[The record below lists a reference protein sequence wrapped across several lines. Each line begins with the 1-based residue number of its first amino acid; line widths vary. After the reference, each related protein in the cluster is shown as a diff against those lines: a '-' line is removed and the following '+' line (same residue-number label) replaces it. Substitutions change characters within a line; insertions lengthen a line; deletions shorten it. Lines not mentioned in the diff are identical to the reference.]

1 MYKLGFLK
9 AMIGVSIVAVIL
21 LSTYAVFFLSPS
33 FTGLITET
41 TEAEAARVATHLSKI
56 ILDGAELNGLEIT
69 KGNLPDNI
77 TIEIDK
83 MAKDFGLIKV
93 KLFSPAGEIIYS
105 SDTKDIGQINEKSYF
120 HEVVA
125 KGRTYTNVVKKDT
138 RSLEDQLMTRDNVET
153 YIPVMKGNSFLGAF
167 EIYFD
172 ITVTKNKL
180 DRLVRQSQIMSLS
193 IALALVIILIF
204 LSHKA
209 TKSIIAQASAK
220 TRDIEDGHERL
231 LTVLDSLDAGVYVT
245 DLETYEILFLNKY
258 LRDIFGD
265 AVGKTCWQVLHP
277 HQAGPCD
284 FCSDQKRLIS
294 SGESFGVNVRE
305 VLNSSTDKWYEI
317 RDRVIRWV
325 DGRIVRLEI
334 AADITDRKNDEIEL
348 RRAHQEMGKFCEI
361 TKQIGTEL
369 SLDGVG
375 NYLIKELKD
384 ILNTQYMQLFVFSS
398 DKSNIFALSDT
409 GTGVI
414 KEPEQVQFFSS
425 IIENLENIST
435 ASDMSLKPFLLPDVI
450 PLDGRLTLIPFK
462 IENHPQ
468 GALVVACSKDCLCDE
483 NKLKLV
489 SLILE
494 QASGSIKR
502 AILHQEEIRFLEK
515 RIESMSEF
523 SGIIGK
529 DPKMQTIYKLI
540 EDIAHT
546 DATVLI
552 QGETGT
558 GKEVVARALYK
569 KSIRKDKPFVIINCS
584 AYPSTLLESELF
596 GHEKGAFTGA
606 IRKKM
611 GRFEQADGGTVFL
624 DEIGEIPLPA
634 QIKLLRVLQTQK
646 FERIGGEQT
655 LAVNVRIL
663 AATNKDLLQEVKNGN
678 FREDLY
684 YRLNVIPIH
693 LPPLRNRRN
702 DIPLL
707 ARHFQEKFAAEH
719 GVVEKGFSSE
729 AMRVLL
735 DYYWPGNVR
744 ELENTIEHA
753 VVLSKGQRTEVS
765 HLPSILIS
773 GDALSPAAGLKRS
786 RKTIEDNEK
795 KLLID
800 ILEECNWN
808 KSQAASR
815 LGISRSSLYSKL
827 KKFQLSKPT
836 GV

>member
-21 LSTYAVFFLSPS
+21 LSAYAVFFLSPS
-33 FTGLITET
+33 FTGLIIEN
-41 TEAEAARVATHLSKI
+41 TEAQAARVATHLSKM
-56 ILDGAELNGLEIT
+56 ILDGTDLGSMEIT
-69 KGNLPDNI
+69 RKNLPDNI
-77 TIEIDK
+77 TLELEK
-83 MAKDFGLIKV
+83 VAKDLGLIKV
-93 KLFSPAGEIIYS
+93 KLFSPTGEVIYS

-120 HEVVA
+120 HEMVA

-138 RSLEDQLMTRDNVET
+138 RSLEDQIMTRDNVET

-172 ITVTKNKL
+172 ITVTKKKL
-180 DRLVRQSQIMSLS
+180 DHLVWQSHIMSLS
-193 IALALVIILIF
+193 ISLALVIILIF

-209 TKSIIAQASAK
+209 TKSIIAQARAK
-220 TRDIEDGHERL
+220 TRDIEDGHQRL
-231 LTVLDSLDAGVYVT
+231 LTVLDSLEAGVYVT
-245 DLETYEILFLNKY
+245 DLESYEILFLNKY

-265 AVGKTCWQVLHP
+265 AVGKTCWQVFHP
-277 HQAGPCD
+277 DQAGPCD
-284 FCSDQKRLIS
+284 YCSDQKRLIAS
-294 SGESFGVNVRE
+294 DESFGVNVRE
-305 VLNSSTDKWYEI
+305 VLNSSTSKWYEI

-348 RRAHQEMGKFCEI
+348 RRAYQEMGKFCEI
-361 TKQIGTEL
+361 TKQIGMEQ

-375 NYLIKELKD
+375 NFLIKELKD

-409 GTGVI
+409 GAGVI

-425 IIENLENIST
+425 IVENLENVST

-719 GVVEKGFSSE
+719 GVVAKGFSSE

>member
-1 MYKLGFLK
+1 
-9 AMIGVSIVAVIL
+9 MIGASIVAVIL
-21 LSTYAVFFLSPS
+21 LSAYAVFFLSPS
-33 FTGLITET
+33 FTGLITEN
-41 TEAEAARVATHLSKI
+41 TEAEAARLATHLSKM
-56 ILDGAELNGLEIT
+56 ILDGTDLGGMELT
-69 KGNLPDNI
+69 KKNLPDNI
-77 TIEIDK
+77 ILELEK
-83 MAKDFGLIKV
+83 VAKDFGLIKV
-93 KLFSPAGEIIYS
+93 KLFSPTGEIIYS
-105 SDTKDIGQINEKSYF
+105 SDTKDIGHINEKSYF

-125 KGRTYTNVVKKDT
+125 KGRTYTNIVKKNT
-138 RSLEDQLMTRDNVET
+138 RSLEDQIMTRDNVET
-153 YIPVMKGNSFLGAF
+153 YIPVMKGDFFLGAF

-172 ITVTKNKL
+172 ITTTQKKL
-180 DRLVRQSQIMSLS
+180 DRLVWQSYTMSLS
-193 IALALVIILIF
+193 IALFLVVIMIL

-220 TRDIEDGHERL
+220 TRDIEDGHQRL

-245 DLETYEILFLNKY
+245 DLETYEVLFLNQY

-265 AVGKTCWQVLHP
+265 VVGKTCWQVFHP
-277 HQAGPCD
+277 DQAAPCD
-284 FCSDQKRLIS
+284 YCSDQKRLVANS
-294 SGESFGVNVRE
+294 ELSDVNVRE
-305 VLNSSTDKWYEI
+305 VLNSSTEKWYEI

-325 DGRIVRLEI
+325 DGRTVRLEI
-334 AADITDRKNDEIEL
+334 AADITDRKKDEIEL

-361 TKQIGTEL
+361 TKQIGMEQ

-375 NYLIKELKD
+375 NFLIKELKD

-398 DKSNIFALSDT
+398 DKTNIFTLSDT
-409 GTGVI
+409 GAGVI
-414 KEPEQVQFFSS
+414 KEPEQVQSFST
-425 IIENLENIST
+425 IIENLKNVNT
-435 ASDMSLKPFLLPDVI
+435 AFDMPLKSLPLPDAL
-450 PLDGRLTLIPFK
+450 PLDGRQTLIPFR
-462 IENHPQ
+462 IENHTQ
-468 GALVVACSKDCLCDE
+468 GALVITCSQDCLCDE

-489 SLILE
+489 ALILE

-558 GKEVVARALYK
+558 GKEVVAQALFK
-569 KSIRKDKPFVIINCS
+569 KSLRKDNPFVVINCS
-584 AYPSTLLESELF
+584 AYPTTLLESELF

-646 FERIGGEQT
+646 FERLGGEQT
-655 LAVNVRIL
+655 VTVNVRIL
-663 AATNKDLLQEVKNGN
+663 AATNKDLLQEVKNGD

-719 GVVEKGFSSE
+719 GVVAKGFSSG
-729 AMRVLL
+729 AMRILL
-735 DYYWPGNVR
+735 DYFWPGNVR

-753 VVLSKGQRTEVS
+753 VVLSKGQRTEIA

-795 KLLID
+795 KLLFD
-800 ILEECNWN
+800 VLEECNWN
-808 KSQAASR
+808 KSQAALR

-827 KKFQLSKPT
+827 KKYQVSKLT
-836 GV
+836 GL

>member
-1 MYKLGFLK
+1 LYKLGFLK

-21 LSTYAVFFLSPS
+21 LSAYAVFFLSPS
-33 FTGLITET
+33 FTGLITEN
-41 TEAEAARVATHLSKI
+41 TEAEAARVATHLSKMV
-56 ILDGAELNGLEIT
+56 LDGTDLGGMELT
-69 KGNLPDNI
+69 KKNLPDNI
-77 TIEIDK
+77 ILELEK
-83 MAKDFGLIKV
+83 VAKDFELIKV
-93 KLFSPAGEIIYS
+93 KLFSPTGEVIYS
-105 SDTKDIGQINEKSYF
+105 SDTKDIGYINEKSYF

-125 KGRTYTNVVKKDT
+125 KGRTYTNVVKKNT
-138 RSLEDQLMTRDNVET
+138 RSLEDQIMTRDNVET
-153 YIPVMKGNSFLGAF
+153 YIPVMKGDLFLGAF

-172 ITVTKNKL
+172 ITTTKKKL
-180 DRLVRQSQIMSLS
+180 DRLVWQSHIISLS
-193 IALALVIILIF
+193 IALTLVVIMIL

-220 TRDIEDGHERL
+220 TRDIEDGHQRL

-245 DLETYEILFLNKY
+245 DLETYQVLFLNKY

-284 FCSDQKRLIS
+284 YCSDQKRLIA

-375 NYLIKELKD
+375 NFLIKELKD

-409 GTGVI
+409 GASVI

-425 IIENLENIST
+425 IIENLENVST

-502 AILHQEEIRFLEK
+502 AVLHQEEIRFLEK

-646 FERIGGEQT
+646 FERLGGEQT

-663 AATNKDLLQEVKNGN
+663 SATNKDLLQEVKDSN

-719 GVVEKGFSSE
+719 SAVAKGFSSE

-753 VVLSKGQRTEVS
+753 VVLGKGQRTEVA

-800 ILEECNWN
+800 VLEECNWN

-827 KKFQLSKPT
+827 KKYQLSKPT
-836 GV
+836 GP

>member
-21 LSTYAVFFLSPS
+21 LSVYAVFFLSPS
-33 FTGLITET
+33 FTGLITEN
-41 TEAEAARVATHLSKI
+41 TEAEAVRVATHLSKMV
-56 ILDGAELNGLEIT
+56 LDGTDLDGMELT
-69 KGNLPDNI
+69 KKNLPDNI
-77 TIEIDK
+77 ILELEK
-83 MAKDFGLIKV
+83 VAKDFELIKV
-93 KLFSPAGEIIYS
+93 KLFSPTGEVIYS
-105 SDTKDIGQINEKSYF
+105 SDTKDIGQINKKSYF

-125 KGRTYTNVVKKDT
+125 RGRTYTNVVKKDS

-153 YIPVMKGNSFLGAF
+153 YVPVMKGDSFLGAF

-172 ITVTKNKL
+172 ITTTKKKL
-180 DRLVRQSQIMSLS
+180 DRLVRQSHIFSLS
-193 IALALVIILIF
+193 IALALVIIMIF

-220 TRDIEDGHERL
+220 TRDIEDGHQRL
-231 LTVLDSLDAGVYVT
+231 LTVLNSLDAGVYVT
-245 DLETYEILFLNKY
+245 DLETYEVLFLNKY

-265 AVGKTCWQVLHP
+265 VIGKTCWQVFHP
-277 HQAGPCD
+277 DQAGPCD
-284 FCSDQKRLIS
+284 YCSDQKSLIAN
-294 SGESFGVNVRE
+294 GESLSVNVRE
-305 VLNSSTDKWYEI
+305 IFNSSTQKWYEI
-317 RDRVIRWV
+317 RSRVIRWL
-325 DGRIVRLEI
+325 DDRFVRLEI

-361 TKQIGTEL
+361 TKQIGMEQ

-375 NYLIKELKD
+375 NFLIKELKD

-398 DKSNIFALSDT
+398 DKSNIFTLSDT
-409 GTGVI
+409 GAGVI
-414 KEPEQVQFFSS
+414 KEPEQVHSFST
-425 IIENLENIST
+425 IIENLENVIT
-435 ASDMSLKPFLLPDVI
+435 GFDMPLKSLPLPDDL
-450 PLDGRLTLIPFK
+450 PLDGRQTLIPFR
-462 IENHPQ
+462 IENHTQ
-468 GALVVACSKDCLCDE
+468 GALVVTCTQDCLCDD

-489 SLILE
+489 ALILE

-502 AILHQEEIRFLEK
+502 AVLHQEEIRFLEQ

-540 EDIAHT
+540 EDIAHSDT
-546 DATVLI
+546 TVLI

-569 KSIRKDKPFVIINCS
+569 KSLRKDNPLVVINCS

-646 FERIGGEQT
+646 FERLGGEQT
-655 LAVNVRIL
+655 VAVNVRIL
-663 AATNKDLLQEVKNGN
+663 AATNKDLLQEVKDGN

-707 ARHFQEKFAAEH
+707 ARHFQKKFAAEH
-719 GVVEKGFSSE
+719 GVVAKGFSSE

-744 ELENTIEHA
+744 ELENTTEHA
-753 VVLSKGQRTEVS
+753 VVLSKGQRTEVG

-800 ILEECNWN
+800 VLEECNWN
-808 KSQAASR
+808 KSQAALR

-827 KKFQLSKPT
+827 KKYQVSKPT
-836 GV
+836 RL